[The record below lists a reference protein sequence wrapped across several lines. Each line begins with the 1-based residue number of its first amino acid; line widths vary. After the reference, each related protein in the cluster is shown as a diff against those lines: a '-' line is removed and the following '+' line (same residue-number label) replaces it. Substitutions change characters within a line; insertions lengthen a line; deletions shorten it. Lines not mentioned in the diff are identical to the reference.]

1 MTPLKLNEQEVAAW
15 QSVMR
20 KQTGSAAFARRAR
33 YVLWCA
39 TGARRVNIQMTLRL
53 VAELEARVLDR
64 TLTSKPRDGST
75 HWSGRTLAAKVGS
88 HAY

>member
-1 MTPLKLNEQEVAAW
+1 MTPLKLNEQEIAAW

-39 TGARRVNIQMTLRL
+39 TGARRVDIQMTLRP

-75 HWSGRTLAAKVGS
+75 HWSSQHTGR
-88 HAY
+88 